1 MYYAGSRSV
10 SLRSFMDVKKE
21 FGAVIKTR
29 RTRLGLSQEALA
41 ERADLHRTYVTDIER
56 GTRNLTLESISK
68 LAGALGVTLSDLF
81 RAIDAAAAGEGAA
94 ASLPVIS
101 NNPVDLL
108 LVEDSSQDV
117 ELTLEAFKRAKM
129 TNRIH
134 IARDG
139 AEALD
144 FVFCRGEHR
153 GRLAELPPS
162 AILLD
167 LNLPKVDGLEVLRR
181 IKAEDRTRN
190 IKVVVLTV
198 SRRDEHIREAMQL
211 GAAGYIV
218 KPVDFGNFS
227 QVTPKLDFW
236 WTLLRPNIGSET
248 ASAHGQLSVR

>member
-1 MYYAGSRSV
+1 
-10 SLRSFMDVKKE
+10 MDVKKE
-21 FGAVIKTR
+21 FGSVIKSR
-29 RTRLGLSQEALA
+29 RIRLGLSQEALA

-68 LAGALGVTLSDLF
+68 LAGALGVSLSELF
-81 RAIDAAAAGEGAA
+81 QSIGTADADAAAPSPAPAG
-94 ASLPVIS
+94 
-101 NNPVDLL
+101 NHQVDLL
-108 LVEDSSQDV
+108 LVEDSSKDV

-129 TNRIH
+129 TNRVYV
-134 IARDG
+134 ARDG

-144 FVFCRGEHR
+144 FLFCRGEHR
-153 GRLAELPPS
+153 GRIAELPPS

-190 IKVVVLTV
+190 IKVVMLSG
-198 SRRDEHIREAMQL
+198 SRRDDHIREAMRL

-227 QVTPKLDFW
+227 EMTPKLDFW
-236 WTLLRPNIGSET
+236 WTLLRPNAASET
-248 ASAHGQLSVR
+248 INAHGQRPAH